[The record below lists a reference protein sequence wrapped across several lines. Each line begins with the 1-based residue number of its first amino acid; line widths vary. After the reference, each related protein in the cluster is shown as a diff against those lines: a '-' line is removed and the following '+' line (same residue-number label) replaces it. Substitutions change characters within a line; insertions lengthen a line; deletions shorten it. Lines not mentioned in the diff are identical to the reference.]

1 MPLSLGR
8 PRLSTNNS
16 TTLAHLCDCLSG
28 TNVRLLVVGGAGS
41 LYVSPKH
48 TLAVSDTPDFPD
60 TFKPLAAAMAKALG
74 KLRERS
80 NVKWTYISPAGDFRA
95 LGERTGPYI
104 LGGEELTL
112 ADAGESVIS
121 YADYA
126 IAMIDEIETG
136 NHLQQRVSTE
146 RKQHNIV
153 KCSSM
158 SRNELPLDTASLTR

>member
-16 TTLAHLCDCLSG
+16 TTLAHPCDCLSG

-80 NVKWTYISPAGDFRA
+80 NVKWTYISPAGYFRA
-95 LGERTGPYI
+95 EGKRTYRALHLGRRR
-104 LGGEELTL
+104 
-112 ADAGESVIS
+112 ADPG
-121 YADYA
+121 
-126 IAMIDEIETG
+126 
-136 NHLQQRVSTE
+136 R
-146 RKQHNIV
+146 
-153 KCSSM
+153 CW
-158 SRNELPLDTASLTR
+158 